1 MIGDVVVME
10 PAKYEAWLS
19 GGASG
24 APLAVTGQ
32 NLFTQ
37 LGCSTCHL
45 SNSQGRGP
53 NLVGIF
59 GKKVLLED
67 GRTLV
72 ADENYVRESI
82 VSPGSKIVSGFKPIM
97 PTFQG
102 IISDDQL
109 NALVAYVKSL
119 SQQQPG
125 EGAGSVAAASPQPK
139 TRQVQ

>member
-1 MIGDVVVME
+1 MQHLPSIQL
-10 PAKYEAWLS
+10 A
-19 GGASG
+19 GARAQS
-24 APLAVTGQ
+24 
-32 NLFTQ
+32 
-37 LGCSTCHL
+37 SE
-45 SNSQGRGP
+45 
-53 NLVGIF
+53 IF
-59 GKKVLLED
+59 DSKVLLED

-119 SQQQPG
+119 SQQQSGQACRQP
-125 EGAGSVAAASPQPK
+125 SPAASPQPK
-139 TRQVQ
+139 TQQVQ